1 MVQATEGA
9 GTTAGTGSGAD
20 GVSDHILYSPG
31 FSYTCPDTMEAA
43 KLRLQDTIDAYLRVN
58 AGSYIAEW
66 VVVEWANGH
75 RIRVTMTA

>member
-1 MVQATEGA
+1 
-9 GTTAGTGSGAD
+9 
-20 GVSDHILYSPG
+20 
-31 FSYTCPDTMEAA
+31 MEAA